1 MKLGIIGGSGLYS
14 LPGLSDAHWRS
25 QPTPWGEPSD
35 ALLEGELEGLAV
47 AFLPRHGRGHRL
59 LPSEVP
65 FRANIAALKLAGCTA
80 ILAVGAVGSFREDL
94 PPGSFA
100 LVGQLVDETRARP
113 ATFFGD
119 GIVAHVSLAD
129 PVAHDLCDRVAGA
142 AASIG
147 LPLLRGAT
155 YLAMEGPQFA
165 TRATSRLRRAAGID
179 VVGMTAMPEAALA
192 REAELAYALVAMVTD
207 FDSWSESHVTTAEVV
222 RVMEA
227 NGEKARALVVAT
239 ARTLLRDPLPQPSA
253 QGWERALDGA
263 ILTPPSAWPIEAR
276 ARLMAIAARLVA

>member
-1 MKLGIIGGSGLYS
+1 MKLGIIGGSGLYA
-14 LPGLSDAHWRS
+14 LQGLRDAHWLSR
-25 QPTPWGEPSD
+25 PTPWGEPSD
-35 ALLEGELEGLAV
+35 ALLEGTLHGLPV

-59 LPSEVP
+59 LPAEVP
-65 FRANIAALKLAGCTA
+65 YRANIAALKLAGCTA
-80 ILAVGAVGSFREDL
+80 VLAMGAVGSFQEHL

-100 LVGQLVDETRARP
+100 LVEQIVDETHGRP

-119 GIVAHVSLAD
+119 GIVAHVSMAE
-129 PVAHDLCDRVAGA
+129 PVAHDLCDRLCEA
-142 AASIG
+142 ARNIR
-147 LPLLRGAT
+147 LPLHRGAT

-207 FDSWSESHVTTAEVV
+207 FDSWSTTHVTTGEVLKVMEENGAHARQLVEATAEVL
-222 RVMEA
+222 
-227 NGEKARALVVAT
+227 ARH
-239 ARTLLRDPLPQPSA
+239 PLPLPSA

-263 ILTPPSAWPIEAR
+263 ILTAPSAWPIEVR
-276 ARLMAIAARLVA
+276 ARLKAIAGRLF